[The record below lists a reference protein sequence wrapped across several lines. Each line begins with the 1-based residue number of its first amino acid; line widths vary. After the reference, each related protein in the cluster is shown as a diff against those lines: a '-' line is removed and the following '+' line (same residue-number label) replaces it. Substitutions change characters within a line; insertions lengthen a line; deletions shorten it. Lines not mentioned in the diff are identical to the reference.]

1 MAGHA
6 QASKRADRSGP
17 NPHRSN
23 RILSACSFPSSY
35 LPDMFLP
42 VPFPVRSAVETVKQQ
57 HDGLFC
63 FASRLQAYP
72 SKHRLSSSATTSAVG
87 FISEA
92 PHGATTP
99 PFSRYCKWWWCLGA
113 ACMLRPSDQRRRSLV
128 RRRSPA
134 LLPMS
139 SIPCAS
145 SASHDSGG
153 HWRPG
158 LFFHGKGLG
167 CMMRHA
173 TGQADGGQ
181 CLRYMA
187 QWYMAPA
194 GCAHT
199 AAAAAACDHFSAS
212 LFLHLISVIAHQ
224 AQKAS
229 VCASPASSRL

>member
-92 PHGATTP
+92 PHGATTH
-99 PFSRYCKWWWCLGA
+99 PFSRYCKWWWCRGA

-134 LLPMS
+134 LFAHVVDPLCVVS
-139 SIPCAS
+139 VTRR
-145 SASHDSGG
+145 
-153 HWRPG
+153 WRAQEAGRFFSPG
-158 LFFHGKGLG
+158 HGKGLG

-181 CLRYMA
+181 CLRRA
-187 QWYMAPA
+187 WQ
-194 GCAHT
+194 CAL
-199 AAAAAACDHFSAS
+199 A
-212 LFLHLISVIAHQ
+212 
-224 AQKAS
+224 
-229 VCASPASSRL
+229 